1 MRQGNFEALDH
12 SRGRPV
18 SLVLLLTLGVLKQE
32 ELLRG
37 GTAQKGGPEASGT
50 SGTMSS
56 TMGEARTEL
65 GGGGGW
71 PSCFTSH
78 GAQRCGLDPL
88 ALPE

>member
-37 GTAQKGGPEASGT
+37 GTAQKEGLKPQGPQEPCPPA
-50 SGTMSS
+50 
-56 TMGEARTEL
+56 MGEAQTEL
-65 GGGGGW
+65 GRVEAGLHYF
-71 PSCFTSH
+71 PRCAEV
-78 GAQRCGLDPL
+78 GA
-88 ALPE
+88 